1 MTKKIS
7 LLAAAS
13 IAAILASCGG
23 GNSSSLTPSSSHP
36 TGLSTSVATSEVSP
50 SSSDPVTVSSEAV
63 KKVVV
68 TFDLNYEGST
78 PVTAEVEVGKTV
90 DEPSNIL
97 RDGYGF
103 AGWYLEASCENAFD
117 FQTLIFDDLTLYAN
131 WLKIDENSRT
141 ATFHWNLAGQPDVY
155 QTVYFTSGGR
165 VTTKP
170 AKPVLVGYKF
180 MGWYNEATCENEWAE
195 NRKYSDNIDVYAK
208 WFNEYVFEA
217 EYTQLVDLSDEDI
230 EAGLANE
237 FGEKVGHGYSS
248 DTYGLAN
255 IFPGRDLQ
263 ASNGFYISNMYY
275 RGAYIEFDIECSKAI
290 TDAILVARMTCEYFD
305 MTFKPGYYDFEVNGA
320 NLDYS
325 PISMS
330 CKNIVD
336 AGTIYQG
343 LAPKMA
349 EGGSGAEVPFADY
362 NISTHVSFKEGKN
375 VLRLVTNNSDRQDQT
390 GTMAAMAPLVDCL
403 KLYSDAELTFDAHE
417 DNLN

>member
-1 MTKKIS
+1 MTKKLT

-13 IAAILASCGG
+13 IAAAFLASCGG
-23 GNSSSLTPSSSHP
+23 TPTSSAPSSAQ
-36 TGLSTSVATSEVSP
+36 SVVP
-50 SSSDPVTVSSEAV
+50 SSEPVVSQASSEASVSSEAV

-68 TFDLNYEGST
+68 TFDLNYAGSA
-78 PVTAEVEVGKTV
+78 PVTVEVEVGETV
-90 DEPSNIL
+90 AEPNNIV
-97 RDGYGF
+97 REGYGF
-103 AGWYLEASCENAFD
+103 AGWYLESACENAFD
-117 FQTLIFDDLTLYAN
+117 FETVILDNLTLYAN

-141 ATFHWNLAGQPDVY
+141 ATFHWNLDGKPDVY

-165 VTTKP
+165 VTSKP
-170 AKPVLVGYKF
+170 ADPAAAGYRF
-180 MGWYNEATCENEWAE
+180 MGWYTEAACENSWAE
-195 NRKYSDNIDVYAK
+195 NRKYTDSLDVYAK

-217 EYTQLVDLSDEDI
+217 EYTQLVDLSEDDI

-275 RGAYIEFDIECSKAI
+275 RGAYIEFDITADKAVA
-290 TDAILVARMTCEYFD
+290 DAILVARLTCEYFD
-305 MTFKPGYYDFEVNGA
+305 MTFNPGYYDFEVNGA

-325 PISMS
+325 TISLS
-330 CKNIVD
+330 SKKLAAANP
-336 AGTIYQG
+336 YQI
-343 LAPKMA
+343 LTPKRA

-362 NISTHVSFKEGKN
+362 NINTHVSLKEGKN
-375 VLRLVTNNSDRQDQT
+375 VVRLVTNNSDRQDQT

-403 KLYSDAELTFDAHE
+403 KFYTDASLTFDAHE
-417 DNLN
+417 DNIE